1 IQQFP
6 DTPAVEE
13 ALVVLILA
21 ARELGLSQQAED
33 AERVFKLNYP
43 ESRKLLSR
51 LDNESRWWEFWR

>member
-1 IQQFP
+1 
-6 DTPAVEE
+6 
-13 ALVVLILA
+13 LILA